1 MSFACSLE
9 PQILIGCLGLRG
21 SFFVIRGAST
31 VGSNKEIYK
40 ITLTNWAKYNK
51 HARRSH
57 KALLLDFNFV
67 TDAKVRTLSMTSR
80 WVLLN
85 LIVTC
90 SDQCRDTVEL
100 SSNRLREL
108 LECNRSI
115 VGTLS
120 ELQSLQLLT
129 FEIVNPFMNRIE
141 VKRKEVK
148 GNEVPTGS
156 QATPAGKAEIDSTKS
171 QNKRVND
178 AYCQSYFDRYK
189 VQPVSNAK
197 HNSAV
202 AQLVKRL
209 GVDDAISVVK
219 FFLRHNESYYVRNTH
234 TIGLCLK
241 DCETLRTQMLKG
253 VSITRGKMKHFE
265 REQEHQDML
274 DLIERENHEPTAT
287 N

>member
-1 MSFACSLE
+1 MGKKRDLIRVT
-9 PQILIGCLGLRG
+9 IL
-21 SFFVIRGAST
+21 
-31 VGSNKEIYK
+31 
-40 ITLTNWAKYNK
+40 NWDKYQNNRKGPNGDVKTYPWFKFYNK
-51 HARRSH
+51 MMHDPIIAQMNPSEF
-57 KALLLDFNFV
+57 KVWVTLMCTSNEVGQSSITVDTDFMSRLCGVRAEFV
-67 TDAKVRTLSMTSR
+67 HSCILHLEK
-80 WVLLN
+80 N
-85 LIVTC
+85 HIVTTN
-90 SDQCRDTVEL
+90 SDVLEEK
-100 SSNRLREL
+100 RE
-108 LECNRSI
+108 EK
-115 VGTLS
+115 
-120 ELQSLQLLT
+120 
-129 FEIVNPFMNRIE
+129 
-141 VKRKEVK
+141 KRREEKR
-148 GNEVPTGS
+148 VPTGS
-156 QATPAGKAEIDSTKS
+156 QTTAAGPPEIDSSKE

-234 TIGLCLK
+234 TIGHCLK